1 MVIIFV
7 YQTIYYIF
15 YSFIIYKRKILEEKF
30 AYIVFSVQEGAEV
43 LFFIFSIVMKA
54 KGTLM
59 LTDSELLTCE
69 MF

>member
-1 MVIIFV
+1 MVIFV
-7 YQTIYYIF
+7 YQTIYFIF

-30 AYIVFSVQEGAEV
+30 AYIVFSVQEGAVV

-54 KGTLM
+54 KDRLV
-59 LTDSELLTCE
+59 LTDSEILTCE